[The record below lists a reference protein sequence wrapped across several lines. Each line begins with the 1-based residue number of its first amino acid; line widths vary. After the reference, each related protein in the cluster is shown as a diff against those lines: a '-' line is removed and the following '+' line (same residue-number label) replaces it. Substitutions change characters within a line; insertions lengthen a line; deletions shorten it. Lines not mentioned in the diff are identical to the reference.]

1 MPTRGSRQGG
11 FTLVELVVVIL
22 LVGIMTGVAVTRLD
36 YLVPKYR
43 LRAGARE
50 AAAILKQG
58 RARAVASGKDVWFEA
73 DLSKGAYG
81 LLVAFPVLDDQGKA
95 VEGRPLEYGP
105 VFQRTL
111 PEGVQFADVIFSEK
125 ERVTSGRAR
134 VRLSPLGSSQHL
146 VVNLRNSDG
155 KDLSFRLNGFTGA
168 VTFQDGR
175 READA
180 LLEDPGP

>member
-1 MPTRGSRQGG
+1 MPTRGSRSRG
-11 FTLVELVVVIL
+11 FTLVELVIVIL
-22 LVGIMTGVAVTRLD
+22 LVGIMTGIAVTRLD

-50 AAAILKQG
+50 VAAVLKQG
-58 RARAVASGKDVWFEA
+58 RARAVASGKDVWFEV
-73 DLSKGAYG
+73 DLSRGAYG
-81 LLVAFPVLDDQGKA
+81 LLVPFPVLDDQGKV

-111 PEGVQFADVIFSEK
+111 PDGVQITDVIFSEK
-125 ERVTSGRAR
+125 ERVASGRAR

-146 VVNLRNSDG
+146 VVNLRNTDG
-155 KDLSFRLNGFTGA
+155 KDISFRLNGFTGA
-168 VTFQDGR
+168 VSFHDGR

-180 LLEDPGP
+180 LLEDAGP